1 MKNWRIEAI
10 ILAVGLSLAGV
21 FVRNGLSEFSSR
33 SRVVTVKGL
42 AEMEVKADKVTW
54 PLTYKVLGNDM
65 VSLYNEIEESNAK
78 IIAFL
83 KSKGVKENEIS
94 VNAPEIIDTKAER
107 YNTTVQPYRYN
118 VTTVVTVTSKQVDLV
133 RGQRTKRTAQTRSSH
148 RFRGLPLQRDIR
160 LHEPQRYQT
169 EDDRGGHQK
178 CTYGCRKVCQRLG
191 KQFGK
196 HTTRLPRTV
205 LHREPRSE
213 HTLYQTGTCRNNDRL
228 LARGLTRELRQRNI
242 LPRSYVLAKRA
253 ERHTTSGGIFQT
265 EEQKNRRVYF
275 HEYRFLLQLPEDSQ
289 SGNGFQ
295 QTKYISRAVRKTD
308 GPVSFQEIPVAETP

>member
-118 VTTVVTVTSKQVDLV
+118 VTTVITVTSKQVDLV
-133 RGQRTKRTAQTRSSH
+133 RGLINEQSELLKQGVAIVSGDYRFNVTYDYTSLNDIKPKMIEEATKNARTAAEKFAKDSESSL
-148 RFRGLPLQRDIR
+148 GSIQRA
-160 LHEPQRYQT
+160 YQGQFSIENRDPNT
-169 EDDRGGHQK
+169 PYIKQVRVVTMIDYSLED
-178 CTYGCRKVCQRLG
+178 
-191 KQFGK
+191 
-196 HTTRLPRTV
+196 
-205 LHREPRSE
+205 
-213 HTLYQTGTCRNNDRL
+213 
-228 LARGLTRELRQRNI
+228 
-242 LPRSYVLAKRA
+242 
-253 ERHTTSGGIFQT
+253 
-265 EEQKNRRVYF
+265 
-275 HEYRFLLQLPEDSQ
+275 
-289 SGNGFQ
+289 
-295 QTKYISRAVRKTD
+295 
-308 GPVSFQEIPVAETP
+308 

>member
-83 KSKGVKENEIS
+83 N
-94 VNAPEIIDTKAER
+94 TKAER

-118 VTTVVTVTSKQVDLV
+118 VTTVITVTSKQVDLV
-133 RGQRTKRTAQTRSSH
+133 RGLINEQSELLKQGVAIVSGDYRYNVTYDYTSLNDIKPKMIEEATKNARTAAEKFAKDSESSL
-148 RFRGLPLQRDIR
+148 GSIQRA
-160 LHEPQRYQT
+160 YQGQFSIENRDPNT
-169 EDDRGGHQK
+169 PYIKQVRVVTTIDYSLED
-178 CTYGCRKVCQRLG
+178 
-191 KQFGK
+191 
-196 HTTRLPRTV
+196 
-205 LHREPRSE
+205 
-213 HTLYQTGTCRNNDRL
+213 
-228 LARGLTRELRQRNI
+228 
-242 LPRSYVLAKRA
+242 
-253 ERHTTSGGIFQT
+253 
-265 EEQKNRRVYF
+265 
-275 HEYRFLLQLPEDSQ
+275 
-289 SGNGFQ
+289 
-295 QTKYISRAVRKTD
+295 
-308 GPVSFQEIPVAETP
+308 

>member
-118 VTTVVTVTSKQVDLV
+118 VTTVITVTSKQVDLV
-133 RGQRTKRTAQTRSSH
+133 RGLINEQSELLKQGVAIVSGDYRYNVTYDYTSLNDIKPKMIEEATKNARTAAEKFAKDSESSL
-148 RFRGLPLQRDIR
+148 GSIQRA
-160 LHEPQRYQT
+160 YQ
-169 EDDRGGHQK
+169 
-178 CTYGCRKVCQRLG
+178 
-191 KQFGK
+191 
-196 HTTRLPRTV
+196 
-205 LHREPRSE
+205 
-213 HTLYQTGTCRNNDRL
+213 
-228 LARGLTRELRQRNI
+228 
-242 LPRSYVLAKRA
+242 
-253 ERHTTSGGIFQT
+253 
-265 EEQKNRRVYF
+265 
-275 HEYRFLLQLPEDSQ
+275 
-289 SGNGFQ
+289 
-295 QTKYISRAVRKTD
+295 
-308 GPVSFQEIPVAETP
+308 

>member
-118 VTTVVTVTSKQVDLV
+118 VTYDYTSLNDIKPKMIEEATKNARTAAEKFAKDSESSLGSIQRAYQGQFSIENRDPNTPYIKQVRVVTTIDYSL
-133 RGQRTKRTAQTRSSH
+133 
-148 RFRGLPLQRDIR
+148 
-160 LHEPQRYQT
+160 
-169 EDDRGGHQK
+169 ED
-178 CTYGCRKVCQRLG
+178 
-191 KQFGK
+191 
-196 HTTRLPRTV
+196 
-205 LHREPRSE
+205 
-213 HTLYQTGTCRNNDRL
+213 
-228 LARGLTRELRQRNI
+228 
-242 LPRSYVLAKRA
+242 
-253 ERHTTSGGIFQT
+253 
-265 EEQKNRRVYF
+265 
-275 HEYRFLLQLPEDSQ
+275 
-289 SGNGFQ
+289 
-295 QTKYISRAVRKTD
+295 
-308 GPVSFQEIPVAETP
+308 